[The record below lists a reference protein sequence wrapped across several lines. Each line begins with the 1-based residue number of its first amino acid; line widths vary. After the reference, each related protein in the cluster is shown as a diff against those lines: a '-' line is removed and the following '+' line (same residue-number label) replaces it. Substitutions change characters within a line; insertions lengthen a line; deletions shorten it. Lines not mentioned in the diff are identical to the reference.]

1 MDPVQTTHI
10 NVASACARYSIG
22 KTLLYRLLRDG
33 HIRAV
38 KLGART
44 LVDVASIDR
53 YFATLPEILPK
64 NGDPLIG
71 RTMQPAATATPA
83 RVLGQSPKRSKPNP
97 F

>member
-1 MDPVQTTHI
+1 MDPVHTKHI
-10 NVASACARYSIG
+10 NIASACARYSIG

-44 LVDVASIDR
+44 LVDVASMDR

-64 NGDPLIG
+64 KSGPLIVRDLQPG
-71 RTMQPAATATPA
+71 ATTMSAKVYGLDLP
-83 RVLGQSPKRSKPNP
+83 RFRGQL
-97 F
+97 

>member
-10 NVASACARYSIG
+10 KIASACARYSIG

-44 LVDVASIDR
+44 LVDVASMDR
-53 YFATLPEILPK
+53 YFATLPEVLPRK
-64 NGDPLIG
+64 
-71 RTMQPAATATPA
+71 AA
-83 RVLGQSPKRSKPNP
+83 R
-97 F
+97 